1 MVLGGSCSNM
11 PLLTLTFFPTS
22 LLTFFG
28 LFPQVASES
37 FFEMKDTIFNERQ
50 RRQYSEVAEAAQR
63 IFDNTSLRM
72 LIRTMATN
80 AESILMRDYMNR
92 LASGLLGVCFF
103 FSFFF
108 FFL

>member
-1 MVLGGSCSNM
+1 M
-11 PLLTLTFFPTS
+11 
-22 LLTFFG
+22 
-28 LFPQVASES
+28 ASES

-92 LASGLLGVCFF
+92 LASGMMGEC
-103 FSFFF
+103 FFF
-108 FFL
+108 FFFFFFF